1 MASLKSRDGTS
12 IGYSSIGEGPPVVL
26 VDPAGAF
33 RGFGL
38 LTPLAEQLSPDF
50 TAITYDRRGR
60 GESGDT
66 LPYAVDREVEDLA
79 AIIDGPAG
87 GSAFVY
93 GFSSGAVLALWAAA
107 DGLAIR
113 KLALLEPP
121 LAFEPD
127 PEDAKLGEEV
137 AELVAAG
144 RPGDAVMHFNRSI
157 GVPEDM
163 LVGMRDAP
171 WWPALEKAAHTLV
184 YDTRISAGFAVER
197 LASIATPTLVVDSS
211 ASDERLH
218 GWAEA
223 AAEALPNGVH
233 RTLPGEWHGVAPEI
247 MAPEMREFYLAD
259 RPALSATGPPAGAWI

>member
-1 MASLKSRDGTS
+1 MPSVRSRDGTS
-12 IGYSSIGEGPPVVL
+12 IGYTSIGEGPPVVM

-38 LTPLAEQLSPDF
+38 LTPLAEQLASDF

-66 LPYAVDREVEDLA
+66 LPYDVEREIEDLA
-79 AIIDGPAG
+79 AVIEAAG

-107 DGLAIR
+107 DELPIR
-113 KLALLEPP
+113 RLALLEPP

-127 PEDAKLGEEV
+127 PEDAKLGDEV

-157 GVPEDM
+157 GVPEEY
-163 LVGMRDAP
+163 LAGMRDAP
-171 WWPALEKAAHTLV
+171 WWPALEKAAHTFV
-184 YDTRISAGFAVER
+184 YDTRITAGFDVAR
-197 LASIATPTLVVDSS
+197 LATITTPTLVVDSS
-211 ASDERLH
+211 SSDERLH
-218 GWAEA
+218 AWARK
-223 AAEALPNGVH
+223 AAEALPNGEH
-233 RTLPGEWHGVAPEI
+233 RTLEGEWHGVAPEVL
-247 MAPEMREFYLAD
+247 APVVRDFYLAD
-259 RPALSATGPPAGAWI
+259 RPTLSATGSRSSR